1 VSKYNNAE
9 RTDQVTVLASDEIN
23 IAQAVVTTVA
33 TVGVIA
39 AGVALL
45 EIALIPGMVI
55 GGAAVL
61 GPRLLPNYLPKNFS
75 GLRRR
80 LKPLLDFSPPI
91 ASKASLPKGSLQS
104 LPVVRAPLPVQF
116 TIKQAIA
123 KTITYRII
131 VTTLDFTVNYV
142 VIGELATAAGL
153 SAFALVVGPLFY
165 LAHEAVW
172 NRFGDSDKRV
182 DLTFLMPLRPG
193 AETPSAEP
201 RGFTISRA
209 LAKTVTFSH
218 HRDDDGLHH
227 QLRGCRRSRDGGD
240 AVRLRLHPGSLR
252 LSRPRN
258 GVGLLWLVR
267 RAHERTAGARHAAA
281 RTRLGALLP
290 AGECASGG
298 DRVQNDLSAIFPICF
313 RHHVR
318 CEHRPRWRPC
328 HGHI

>member
-91 ASKASLPKGSLQS
+91 ASSLPKGSLQS
-104 LPVVRAPLPVQF
+104 LPVVKAPLPVQF

-209 LAKTVTFSH
+209 LAKTVTF
-218 HRDDDGLHH
+218 RTIATTMDFTTNFVVV
-227 QLRGCRRSRDGGD
+227 GD
-240 AVRLRLHPGSLR
+240 LATAAMLSASGFILGPFVYLGHEMAWDYYGS
-252 LSRPRN
+252 S
-258 GVGLLWLVR
+258 
-267 RAHERTAGARHAAA
+267 GARTSEPQGPAI
-281 RTRLGALLP
+281 LLP
-290 AGECASGG
+290 APG
-298 DRVQNDLSAIFPICF
+298 
-313 RHHVR
+313 
-318 CEHRPRWRPC
+318 
-328 HGHI
+328 